1 MTPTPKTRK
10 PGKLLRWI
18 FVLSLVSNVLLLA
31 FVTFLLGLFDSDGE
45 MDADTLGFTASSSSN
60 SPPHNTDSSPNSRQN
75 PSSSN
80 AKLPPPSLRDPHSHP
95 VDPHSHPV
103 DPNLSPRDW
112 AQLSR
117 GLPIVRQTQQDKKL
131 FIVCQFIV
139 QAPPIALFRCLTD
152 NSNLTAVYPD
162 IQTVEVFESSQKH
175 SIIYFRGQH
184 GIFGLEYVLQR
195 DYIPGRE
202 IRWIKIDHPRSSQR
216 IRSCRGRWRFDPT
229 PNSNWTLVTYQN
241 HIDIP
246 LLPQSLTT
254 RLLRKSLP
262 EVIRRLRD
270 QAPNYIRQ

>member
-1 MTPTPKTRK
+1 MTPSPETRK
-10 PGKLLRWI
+10 PRKLLRWI
-18 FVLSLVSNVLLLA
+18 LVLSLVTNALLLVL
-31 FVTFLLGLFDSDGE
+31 VTFLLGLFNSDE
-45 MDADTLGFTASSSSN
+45 EFDTDTLAFTTSPSSTST
-60 SPPHNTDSSPNSRQN
+60 PDNTDSSPNSHPN
-75 PSSSN
+75 PAPSIT
-80 AKLPPPSLRDPHSHP
+80 KLPLPSLRAPHSP
-95 VDPHSHPV
+95 PADP
-103 DPNLSPRDW
+103 DLSPQDW
-112 AQLSR
+112 TQLSQ
-117 GLPIVRQTQQDKKL
+117 GLPIVRQTQQDEKL

-139 QAPPIALFRCLTD
+139 QAPPDALFRCLTD

-175 SIIYFRGQH
+175 SIIYFQGQH

-202 IRWIKIDHPRSSQR
+202 IRWVKIDHPRSSRR

-262 EVIRRLRD
+262 EVIRRLRN
-270 QAPNYIRQ
+270 QAPNYMRQ